1 MTKDQA
7 IEKCAKALLRE
18 KGQNE
23 QLLTQYPDAKARA
36 EEFVICLVEFGL
48 LSWIRSRYP
57 GRSRPTCLA
66 GPLVSGKLTCSS
78 GDLPNE
84 IAPRV
89 FYELGSGRTCP
100 PRCSAT
106 SRDCLPLLDA
116 H

>member
-48 LSWIRSRYP
+48 L
-57 GRSRPTCLA
+57 
-66 GPLVSGKLTCSS
+66 KL
-78 GDLPNE
+78 DQK
-84 IAPRV
+84 
-89 FYELGSGRTCP
+89 
-100 PRCSAT
+100 
-106 SRDCLPLLDA
+106 
-116 H
+116 